1 MKALFL
7 IICSFIIVS
16 FGALASTRV
25 MRNESPNTIY
35 FVYSHQIGNQYQIRW
50 FSMDNPK
57 EESFIDTPPFYEYA
71 ISSTGN
77 DVAIVGIGQNPQIH
91 IANLHEQTLIS
102 LPLYEPRLEM
112 LWDEHY
118 LRSGTLLWSPDGT
131 QLAFT
136 GMTSPDSSK
145 ADVYLFDLQTLTP
158 INLTR
163 STSVVRSMIPNA
175 WSPDSQWLTINGAW
189 SISEDN
195 IPVWETMAFSTTTN
209 QIITIAPRHQTC
221 RLAWS
226 PNGQYLASDTAC
238 FAGIAN
244 STSLM
249 IFPFDTEA
257 ITEDGLRQIDINQ
270 PLYLEWEAS
279 QGWEYRYTEPIWVD
293 NTTVVASR
301 ALFPMQ
307 VNEYISEEMIRQDQS
322 LGLIRFNIE
331 TYSETLIREER
342 LPSERAD
349 RHHEWFLLGN
359 NTSFGIG
366 KMTLYHPI
374 TEQLIEV
381 PSTIQSC
388 PASDAIELS
397 SDGRYLAV
405 IDACSLS
412 SRFEPALRIY
422 DTSSFEEILTFNDQ
436 FSAEQR
442 RPLGFFTR

>member
-16 FGALASTRV
+16 FGALASTQI
-25 MRNESPNTIY
+25 MINESPNTTY
-35 FVYSHQIGNQYQIRW
+35 FVYSSQIGNQYQIRW

-57 EESFIDTPPFYEYA
+57 EKSFIDTPPFYEYA
-71 ISSTGN
+71 ISPAGN
-77 DVAIVGIGQNPQIH
+77 DVAIVGVGENPQIH

-131 QLAFT
+131 RLAFT

-145 ADVYLFDLQTLTP
+145 ADVYLFDLQTLTL

-163 STSVVRSMIPNA
+163 STSTVRSIIPNA

-226 PNGQYLASDTAC
+226 PDGQYLASDTAC

-257 ITEDGLRQIDINQ
+257 ITEDGLR
-270 PLYLEWEAS
+270 
-279 QGWEYRYTEPIWVD
+279 
-293 NTTVVASR
+293 
-301 ALFPMQ
+301 
-307 VNEYISEEMIRQDQS
+307 
-322 LGLIRFNIE
+322 
-331 TYSETLIREER
+331 
-342 LPSERAD
+342 
-349 RHHEWFLLGN
+349 
-359 NTSFGIG
+359 
-366 KMTLYHPI
+366 
-374 TEQLIEV
+374 
-381 PSTIQSC
+381 
-388 PASDAIELS
+388 
-397 SDGRYLAV
+397 
-405 IDACSLS
+405 
-412 SRFEPALRIY
+412 
-422 DTSSFEEILTFNDQ
+422 
-436 FSAEQR
+436 
-442 RPLGFFTR
+442 